1 MFASVD
7 TAHFVLSIPAVR
19 HDFKGLA
26 FKGCEA
32 ICELYAIR
40 IELISDNPMRCT
52 KTLDTR

>member
-19 HDFKGLA
+19 HDLKGLA

>member
-26 FKGCEA
+26 FKGYEA

-40 IELISDNPMRCT
+40 IELISDNPRLCT
-52 KTLDTR
+52 KPLDTR

>member
-40 IELISDNPMRCT
+40 IELISDTPRLCT